1 MVEVI
6 DGAFCDPMHVIDAAL
21 QEAAP
26 TDGGINEGE
35 RSVLS
40 AFS

>member
-6 DGAFCDPMHVIDAAL
+6 DGAFGNPMHIIDAAL
-21 QEAAP
+21 QEAAS
-26 TDGGINEGE
+26 TNSGIDEGE
-35 RSVLS
+35 RSELS